1 MSHFTV
7 MVIGDDPELQ
17 LEPYDENLD
26 TPEYSRGEVSDE
38 DREQFLQFYKERDTN
53 NELEDKSFEEIYKI
67 HGDDWNR
74 NAWRP
79 DENGVFQEYS
89 NYNPKSKWDWYQL
102 GGRWSGLIKLK
113 EGAEGIEGESGVFD
127 NETGIDAAYKK
138 DIANLDQIR
147 PFAVLKDGEWY
158 ERGEMGWWAIVAN
171 EKDTD
176 VWEAELK
183 KLLDGL
189 PDDTLISIYDC
200 HI

>member
-1 MSHFTV
+1 